1 MKFSLK
7 KFLILLFVCYS
18 PSIICMEHEYPQ
30 ITPAKKTH
38 KSKKSHKTLDERK
51 IFEKTDYRNNDSF
64 NWNPEKPTLAITNLE
79 EQLKQIRKKSP
90 TRKPNDKHEYRTIV
104 HDKDIPQHCCAMLAR
119 IIKQNDT
126 HRDKFSLFLAEKLSY
141 SLLPPSNEDFHL
153 SSPVRY
159 CINIDSRFIKKLS
172 LKAQEA
178 WCLYLVNVA
187 ISMSSDFTHKTILS
201 DKTNKEL
208 CIALAAQ
215 NENYIDLFN
224 TLAIEAREVP
234 IDLYKEI
241 RAINKIYEQR
251 AWLKKY
257 AV

>member
-1 MKFSLK
+1 
-7 KFLILLFVCYS
+7 
-18 PSIICMEHEYPQ
+18 
-30 ITPAKKTH
+30 
-38 KSKKSHKTLDERK
+38 
-51 IFEKTDYRNNDSF
+51 
-64 NWNPEKPTLAITNLE
+64 
-79 EQLKQIRKKSP
+79 
-90 TRKPNDKHEYRTIV
+90 
-104 HDKDIPQHCCAMLAR
+104 MLAS

-141 SLLPPSNEDFHL
+141 SLVPPSNEDFHL

-159 CINIDSRFIKKLS
+159 CINANSHFMKTLS

-187 ISMSSDFTHKTILS
+187 INMSSDFTHDTILS

-208 CIALAAQ
+208 FIALAAKS
-215 NENYIDLFN
+215 ENYIDLFN
-224 TLAIEAREVP
+224 MLAIEARAVP
-234 IDLYKEI
+234 IDLYKEV
-241 RAINKIYEQR
+241 RTINKIYEQR